1 MAKKSAAKKT
11 TRKKATKKK
20 ATKKKTTKAKAPATK
35 KKPESSQPTQGQK
48 PKSVQSSLTSLARTI
63 NKRSEGEY
71 GYTAA
76 GEFYSDITGWI
87 STGCTPLDVT
97 LWGGWPRGRVINI
110 EGDPS
115 QGKST
120 LMEAAMA
127 QNHKVGGANV
137 LLMSESC
144 IDSQRMQREGVDLSS
159 LLPLEIDTFEQ
170 GVFYIYDVLMAR
182 KKLDPAWCAKHPL
195 LLAWDTPSNAQ
206 EQHIFEN
213 PEAAFD
219 KGMASK
225 ARNVRSALRTIV
237 PLAGRLNVTIM
248 LLLQQHQKIGPYGGK
263 DVDCGGGPKFNASL
277 RIHARQVEKLYVPG
291 MNDREI
297 GIISLFDIRK
307 SKAGCPPFRTL
318 EAVIRS
324 WDGIDNDA
332 SMFRYLR
339 DSWAVDPCPVCGGKK
354 ATERNGQRV
363 WESEAWKTCE
373 QCNGTGSVYHLI
385 DGNPANVCVEGKDS
399 SGKNTQWRYIFG
411 WPNEEKI
418 TTTDSTLRQTLDERP
433 GLRTWM
439 AEQCWLRCT
448 RGEPAVFHPV
458 EAV

>member
-1 MAKKSAAKKT
+1 MAKKKPAKKKT
-11 TRKKATKKK
+11 AKKK
-20 ATKKKTTKAKAPATK
+20 AAKKKTTKKRKSSAK
-35 KKPESSQPTQGQK
+35 KKTTDSKSASPGRR
-48 PKSVQSSLTSLARTI
+48 PKSVESSLASVARVVNT
-63 NKRSEGEY
+63 RSRKDY
-71 GYTAA
+71 GYVAA
-76 GEFYSDITGWI
+76 GENYSDIRDWI
-87 STGCTPLDVT
+87 STGCTPFDVQ

-127 QNHKVGGANV
+127 QNHRVGGANV

-144 IDSQRMQREGVDLSS
+144 IDSQRMQREGVDMST

-170 GVFYIYDVLMAR
+170 GVFYIYDVLTER
-182 KKLDPAWCAKHPL
+182 RKLDPAWCEKHPL

-206 EQHIFEN
+206 EQHIFDN

-263 DVDCGGGPKFNASL
+263 EVDCGGGPKFNASL
-277 RIHARQVEKLYVPG
+277 RVHARQVDKIYAPG

-297 GIISLFDIRK
+297 GIVSLFDIRK
-307 SKAGCPPFRTL
+307 SKAGCPPFRNV

-332 SMFRYLR
+332 SMFRFLL

-354 ATERNGQRV
+354 PTVKNGQRV
-363 WESEAWKTCE
+363 WESQAWKTCE

-385 DGNPANVCVEGKDS
+385 DGETKTVCVEGKTS
-399 SGKNTQWRYIFG
+399 LGNNTQWRYIFG
-411 WPNEEKI
+411 WPEEEKI
-418 TTTDSTLRQTLDERP
+418 TTTDSNLRQTLNERP

-458 EAV
+458 E